1 MQQQQQPQ
9 YQQQQY
15 PPQYNAAQIQAMQ
28 QMQMQQQQQQQQR
41 GGGNIPV
48 PQQQQQQRGG
58 GSRIATSASSAV
70 PPQTLS
76 SSKRA
81 ISTLDPSSSSSAL
94 TSHDILKQHK
104 RRKPTSRSL
113 PLSLLSN
120 DTSTS
125 DSALKATAEAYE
137 QLLEKERELDL
148 VFARRKAELGDEI
161 GNLSASAGAGGGV
174 GEYSGKRTVHR
185 VLRVRVGNTCSDQ
198 EWQQKQAE
206 GEEGKEESVDFE
218 SGKGVPKWTCTIEGR
233 LLDVRSPF
241 PSLLSF
247 LHASGQ
253 ERVLTSLSNPTDGR
267 LGTPRTNEYRSNTSA
282 STRRTSAII
291 ITSTSNTQVQPTG
304 TTPLNRY
311 SSA

>member
-28 QMQMQQQQQQQQR
+28 QR

-48 PQQQQQQRGG
+48 PQQQQQTQRGG
-58 GSRIATSASSAV
+58 SRMTASSAGPA

-113 PLSLLSN
+113 PLSLLS
-120 DTSTS
+120 DGTSGS
-125 DSALKATAEAYE
+125 SSLKATAEAYE